1 MGRPFKVSTER
12 EFGDVCSWMATIGW
26 NAVGSGKNR
35 GRGELC
41 FSLG

>member
-26 NAVGSGKNR
+26 NAVESGKIESWE
-35 GRGELC
+35 G
-41 FSLG
+41 